1 MEDYRF
7 LLELAIIIFGT
18 KLLGVLMKRIGL
30 PQVVGALLAGII
42 IGPILHWVRP
52 GTEPLKAIAELGVI
66 MIMFTAG
73 IETSI
78 RDIRDTGLVA
88 FLVAMMGV
96 IVPLALGFVVSALFH
111 GGFVGIE
118 TDIMLRNVFVGVIL
132 TATSVSITVET
143 LREMGKLKTKAGTT
157 ILSAAILDD
166 IIGIIILSIII
177 GLKGTGGTES
187 ASPIMAIVK
196 TVLFFV
202 CAIAGGI
209 GLHYLFKFLS
219 KKFPNRRRVPIFAL
233 VICLLYA
240 FCAEEFFGVADI
252 TGAFMAGVVLSGIK
266 VSDYIEKKIDIN
278 AYMIFSP
285 VFFAS
290 IGINASFDGFN
301 LSILWFALS
310 FVAVGILGKIL
321 GCYTASRIMH
331 INRRDSL
338 IIGIGMIARGEVCLI
353 VMQKGIS
360 AGLMEANYLVM
371 GVMLVIVSSILAPIL
386 LRLLYRGSKSDELPP
401 PSEKEEQ
408 LQMQL
413 PVEHTQNL
421 I

>member
-143 LREMGKLKTKAGTT
+143 LREMGISRQRPVPPYSQRRFWTT
-157 ILSAAILDD
+157 S
-166 IIGIIILSIII
+166 
-177 GLKGTGGTES
+177 S
-187 ASPIMAIVK
+187 AS
-196 TVLFFV
+196 
-202 CAIAGGI
+202 
-209 GLHYLFKFLS
+209 
-219 KKFPNRRRVPIFAL
+219 
-233 VICLLYA
+233 
-240 FCAEEFFGVADI
+240 
-252 TGAFMAGVVLSGIK
+252 
-266 VSDYIEKKIDIN
+266 
-278 AYMIFSP
+278 
-285 VFFAS
+285 
-290 IGINASFDGFN
+290 
-301 LSILWFALS
+301 
-310 FVAVGILGKIL
+310 
-321 GCYTASRIMH
+321 
-331 INRRDSL
+331 
-338 IIGIGMIARGEVCLI
+338 
-353 VMQKGIS
+353 
-360 AGLMEANYLVM
+360 
-371 GVMLVIVSSILAPIL
+371 SS
-386 LRLLYRGSKSDELPP
+386 
-401 PSEKEEQ
+401 
-408 LQMQL
+408 
-413 PVEHTQNL
+413 
-421 I
+421 

>member
-78 RDIRDTGLVA
+78 RDIRDTGLAA

-177 GLKGTGGTES
+177 GLKGTGGAES

-278 AYMIFSP
+278 Y
-285 VFFAS
+285 
-290 IGINASFDGFN
+290 
-301 LSILWFALS
+301 
-310 FVAVGILGKIL
+310 
-321 GCYTASRIMH
+321 
-331 INRRDSL
+331 
-338 IIGIGMIARGEVCLI
+338 
-353 VMQKGIS
+353 
-360 AGLMEANYLVM
+360 
-371 GVMLVIVSSILAPIL
+371 
-386 LRLLYRGSKSDELPP
+386 
-401 PSEKEEQ
+401 
-408 LQMQL
+408 
-413 PVEHTQNL
+413 
-421 I
+421 